1 MGIQKQNLKPHPC
14 LGIHLSISL
23 LVLVAATGYTQ
34 KLRTTHASKCLHL
47 HPNTQSVAMK
57 VS

>member
-1 MGIQKQNLKPHPC
+1 MGIQKQNLKRHPC

-47 HPNTQSVAMK
+47 HPDTQSVGQ
-57 VS
+57 S

>member
-23 LVLVAATGYTQ
+23 LVLVAATGHTQ
-34 KLRTTHASKCLHL
+34 KLRTTHASKCFHL
-47 HPNTQSVAMK
+47 HPDTQSVGQ
-57 VS
+57 S

>member
-1 MGIQKQNLKPHPC
+1 MGIQKQNLKRHPC

-34 KLRTTHASKCLHL
+34 KLRATHASKCLHL
-47 HPNTQSVAMK
+47 HPNTQSAGQ
-57 VS
+57 S